1 MIESHERTRRD
12 CKGLF
17 LSRHCNSTVTPHL
30 YTLIPKN
37 VFGENSGAWERLC
50 RPSLKITR
58 QRKPG
63 EPDAFVIEIW
73 NPFTGSYQLADTVE
87 SAIERVEGLAGL
99 IDQMQLRRHPKWN
112 LLADTP
118 DVTGVDEREWAEFRI
133 NAATLRSYDTRRFG
147 RPSWR
152 RETGLTSS
160 EHNLRRSRLRHAHS
174 RQLANC
180 RGIDRRA

>member
-1 MIESHERTRRD
+1 ML
-12 CKGLF
+12 GQ
-17 LSRHCNSTVTPHL
+17 
-30 YTLIPKN
+30 
-37 VFGENSGAWERLC
+37 RLC

-99 IDQMQLRRHPKWN
+99 IHQMQLRRHPKRN

-152 RETGLTSS
+152 RETGLTLAANITCAGVGYAMPIPDSS
-160 EHNLRRSRLRHAHS
+160 PTAVASIAGHERSV
-174 RQLANC
+174 
-180 RGIDRRA
+180 